1 MCFERRRPAAYA
13 QFTRA
18 TLIKNFYKQVN
29 WASDFLRQNSLKSEQ
44 MEFVVEP

>member
-13 QFTRA
+13 QSTRA
-18 TLIKNFYKQVN
+18 TLIGNFYKQVN
-29 WASDFLRQNSLKSEQ
+29 RASDFLRQNSLKSEQ